1 MTADIIPYE
10 LYSDA
15 PGFLL
20 NKPEWEK
27 ANAAHPETSSFGSVP
42 KGWPSQFSGP
52 QTWTGQYLE
61 QHPERYIKH
70 LSQEH
75 IDEID
80 AAIKNW
86 KKQSVPL
93 SNISQAN
100 FPLPVLGPMLRGVS
114 DKIYNGIGVQI
125 LRGFPVQKYDKTDQ
139 IIAFLGINAWVGDR
153 RLNQGADRAIC
164 HIKSISHLDPENR
177 GKIYVSAQDTNA
189 QFFHSDAGSDVVGL
203 MAVSLSGHGG
213 ASTVVSA
220 GQVYNHLA
228 IHRPD
233 IVRLLAEK
241 KFRWRANGIPDDG
254 VHLIHKKDGR
264 LFLNFSTRTFIGY
277 GEMPDRDADYPP
289 LSFEERE
296 AFAGW
301 QWVADEYSLKTD
313 LEVGDIEWVNNL
325 HLQHA
330 RRGFTE
336 DITNPRHLIRIWLSD
351 SENSPEVP
359 EDIKRKFDAMFAENP
374 NFFPLDEI
382 EEDLKRRQSGIFTGS
397 CKQETADERLQS
409 GGIEAL
415 NSRVVR

>member
-1 MTADIIPYE
+1 M
-10 LYSDA
+10 L
-15 PGFLL
+15 
-20 NKPEWEK
+20 
-27 ANAAHPETSSFGSVP
+27 GSVIDV
-42 KGWPSQFSGP
+42 SIRER
-52 QTWTGQYLE
+52 TEQYAT
-61 QHPERYIKH
+61 
-70 LSQEH
+70 S
-75 IDEID
+75 
-80 AAIKNW
+80 
-86 KKQSVPL
+86 
-93 SNISQAN
+93 
-100 FPLPVLGPMLRGVS
+100 
-114 DKIYNGIGVQI
+114 
-125 LRGFPVQKYDKTDQ
+125 
-139 IIAFLGINAWVGDR
+139 
-153 RLNQGADRAIC
+153 
-164 HIKSISHLDPENR
+164 SISHLNPENR

-213 ASTVVSA
+213 ASTVASA

-241 KFRWRANGIPDDG
+241 KFRWRANGIPEDG
-254 VHLIHKKDGR
+254 VHLIHNKDGR

-313 LEVGDIEWVNNL
+313 LKVGDIEWVNNL

-330 RRGFTE
+330 RRGFAG

-351 SENSPEVP
+351 SENSPELP
-359 EDIKRKFDAMFAENP
+359 EDIKRKFDAMFAEDP

-382 EEDLKRRQSGIFTGS
+382 EEDLRRRQSGIFTGS

>member
-20 NKPEWEK
+20 NKLEWEK

-52 QTWTGQYLE
+52 RTWTGQYLE
-61 QHPERYIKH
+61 QHPEKHIKH

-75 IDEID
+75 INEID
-80 AAIKNW
+80 AAIKNC
-86 KKQSVPL
+86 KKQSLLL
-93 SNISQAN
+93 SSISRSN
-100 FPLPVLGPMLRGVS
+100 FQLLILGPILRGVS
-114 DKIYNGIGVQI
+114 DEIHNGIGFQI

-139 IIAFLGINAWVGDR
+139 IIALLGINAW
-153 RLNQGADRAIC
+153 
-164 HIKSISHLDPENR
+164 SISHLDPENR

-203 MAVSLSGHGG
+203 MAVSLSGHEG

-220 GQVYNHLA
+220 GQV
-228 IHRPD
+228 
-233 IVRLLAEK
+233 
-241 KFRWRANGIPDDG
+241 NGIPDDG
-254 VHLIHKKDGR
+254 VHLIHNKDGR
-264 LFLNFSTRTFIGY
+264 LFVNFSTRTFIGY

-336 DITNPRHLIRIWLSD
+336 DITNPRHLIRIWLND
-351 SENSPEVP
+351 SENSPELP
-359 EDIKRKFDAMFAENP
+359 EDIKRKFDAMFAEDP

-382 EEDLKRRQSGIFTGS
+382 EEDLRRRQSGIFTGS
-397 CKQETADERLQS
+397 FR
-409 GGIEAL
+409 
-415 NSRVVR
+415 

>member
-1 MTADIIPYE
+1 MAADIIPYE

-20 NKPEWEK
+20 NKLEWEK

-42 KGWPSQFSGP
+42 KGWPSQLSGP
-52 QTWTGQYLE
+52 RTWTGQYLE
-61 QHPERYIKH
+61 QHLENYTKH

-75 IDEID
+75 INEID
-80 AAIKNW
+80 AAIKNC
-86 KKQSVPL
+86 KKESLLL
-93 SNISQAN
+93 SSISRSN
-100 FPLPVLGPMLRGVS
+100 FQLPILRPILRGVS
-114 DKIYNGIGVQI
+114 DGIYNAIGVQI

-139 IIAFLGINAWVGDR
+139 IIAFLGINA
-153 RLNQGADRAIC
+153 
-164 HIKSISHLDPENR
+164 ISHLDPENR
-177 GKIYVSAQDTNA
+177 GKIYVSAQDTSA
-189 QFFHSDAGSDVVGL
+189 QFFHSEAGSDVVGL

-213 ASTVVSA
+213 ASTVVSV

-233 IVRLLAEK
+233 IVRLLTEK
-241 KFRWRANGIPDDG
+241 MFRWRANGIPDGG
-254 VHLIHKKDGR
+254 VQLIHNKDGR

-289 LSFEERE
+289 LSFEERK

-313 LEVGDIEWVNNL
+313 LQVGDIEWVNNL

-330 RRGFTE
+330 RRGFTQ

-351 SENSPEVP
+351 SGNSPELP
-359 EDIKRKFDAMFAENP
+359 EDIKRKFDAMFAEDP

-382 EEDLKRRQSGIFTGS
+382 EEDLRRRQSGIFTGS
-397 CKQETADERLQS
+397 FR
-409 GGIEAL
+409 
-415 NSRVVR
+415 

>member
-20 NKPEWEK
+20 NKLEWEK
-27 ANAAHPETSSFGSVP
+27 ADAAHPETSSFGSIP
-42 KGWPSQFSGP
+42 KGWPSQFAGP

-61 QHPERYIKH
+61 QHPEKYIKH

-86 KKQSVPL
+86 KKQSLLL
-93 SNISQAN
+93 SSIGRSN
-100 FPLPVLGPMLRGVS
+100 FQLPILGPMLRGVS
-114 DKIYNGIGVQI
+114 DEIYNGIGVQI
-125 LRGFPVQKYDKTDQ
+125 LKGFPVQ
-139 IIAFLGINAWVGDR
+139 N
-153 RLNQGADRAIC
+153 
-164 HIKSISHLDPENR
+164 
-177 GKIYVSAQDTNA
+177 
-189 QFFHSDAGSDVVGL
+189 DAGSDVVGL

-213 ASTVVSA
+213 ASTIASA
-220 GQVYNHLA
+220 GQLYSHLA

-241 KFRWRANGIPDDG
+241 RFRWRANGIPDDG
-254 VHLIHKKDGR
+254 VHLIHNKDGR

-336 DITNPRHLIRIWLSD
+336 DITNPRHLVRIWLSD
-351 SENSPEVP
+351 SENSPELP
-359 EDIKRKFDAMFAENP
+359 EDIKRKFDAMVAEDP

-382 EEDLKRRQSGIFTGS
+382 EEDLRRRQSGIFTGS

-409 GGIEAL
+409 GGIQAL

>member
-1 MTADIIPYE
+1 
-10 LYSDA
+10 
-15 PGFLL
+15 
-20 NKPEWEK
+20 
-27 ANAAHPETSSFGSVP
+27 
-42 KGWPSQFSGP
+42 
-52 QTWTGQYLE
+52 
-61 QHPERYIKH
+61 
-70 LSQEH
+70 
-75 IDEID
+75 
-80 AAIKNW
+80 
-86 KKQSVPL
+86 
-93 SNISQAN
+93 
-100 FPLPVLGPMLRGVS
+100 MLRGIS
-114 DKIYNGIGVQI
+114 NEIYNGIGVQI

-139 IIAFLGINAWVGDR
+139 IIAFLGINAWVGDL

-177 GKIYVSAQDTNA
+177 GKIYVSAQDVNA

-203 MAVSLSGHGG
+203 MAV
-213 ASTVVSA
+213 
-220 GQVYNHLA
+220 YNHLA

-233 IVRLLAEK
+233 IVRLLAER

-254 VHLIHKKDGR
+254 VHLIHNKDGR

-289 LSFEERE
+289 LSFEEQE

-351 SENSPEVP
+351 SEHSPELP
-359 EDIKRKFDAMFAENP
+359 EDIERKFNAMFAEDP

-382 EEDLKRRQSGIFTGS
+382 EEDLRRRQSGIFTGS
-397 CKQETADERLQS
+397 CKQETAGERLQS